1 MQPRLRGDTGARHK
15 AGGTTPLSET
25 EGSFL
30 SWGWGKWFFYW
41 RRRVDSAPP
50 GIGGGQHPS
59 REERRDDAL
68 PRDKWDD
75 MLLFES
81 KRGRRLSHGR
91 KEDIAPPRDSRGMAC
106 SLLRKEVER
115 GCSLPLLLPPPSFF
129 FSPLFF
135 WRGPQVSPVHT
146 KKLPGSA
153 PFLSEQAKPGE
164 AAGEAHLLPQY
175 CILT

>member
-106 SLLRKEVER
+106 SLLRKEVDR

-135 WRGPQVSPVHT
+135 WEGPT
-146 KKLPGSA
+146 G
-153 PFLSEQAKPGE
+153 F
-164 AAGEAHLLPQY
+164 
-175 CILT
+175 TR